1 MPVTAPQ
8 IKITYRYEYLGQ
20 QCQNTQI
27 WRTNGAAFL
36 TATMLGV
43 LEAHWNDLYVT
54 LQDAMSTS
62 ATVNRFVSLLGE
74 EIGGG
79 GSYAEYAVP
88 TGEQV
93 GTRAGLTVGAAAP
106 SYVSWGFRQTVAT
119 KVTRPGQKR
128 FPFVADADMDGNAVV
143 SGSFANWE
151 PIAIFFSQ
159 PDLLGVPVA
168 TGELVPQVGG
178 TAVGG
183 IPTVFQDITGYVL
196 NPNLTSQVSRK
207 IGHGS

>member
-1 MPVTAPQ
+1 MPITAPQ

-43 LEAHWNDLYVT
+43 LEAHWNDLYPT
-54 LQDAMSTS
+54 LQDMMSTS

-74 EIGGG
+74 ELGGG
-79 GSYAEYAVP
+79 GTYAEYAIP
-88 TGEQV
+88 TGEQL
-93 GTRAGLTVGAAAP
+93 GSRAGLNVAAAMP
-106 SYVSWGFRQTVAT
+106 AYVAWGFRQTVAT

-128 FPFVADADMDGNAVV
+128 FPFVADADVEGNTILTA
-143 SGSFANWE
+143 SFPNWE
-151 PIAIFFSQ
+151 PVAIFFSQ
-159 PDLLGVPVA
+159 SDLLGAPVA

-178 TAVGG
+178 TIVGG
-183 IPTVFQDITGYVL
+183 VPTVFQDVVGYVL
-196 NPNLTSQVSRK
+196 NPNATSQVSRK
-207 IGHGS
+207 LGHGS